1 MYSNMP
7 MPLPL
12 IIRQKLAYH
21 LSLSARM
28 HLSRGVPLG
37 PPAYIQECYP
47 KNCFTADRT
56 VVSPKY
62 RQAAYGKFIG
72 LKSVS
77 FAEGST
83 DDPVEPPVFNAF
95 ENSVRIEEKE
105 LQEFLYGTTGRGTF
119 RSISSLS
126 SLHPSNYTNA
136 SQRRSFSNGIPFRD
150 LAGNLRN
157 TSSRGSRIWGSS
169 FNRNLGNAYALVT
182 YLTTDVW
189 VFYPYSRIRLLS
201 SKGAVNRV
209 CRRCFS

>member
-12 IIRQKLAYH
+12 VIRQKLAYL

-28 HLSRGVPLG
+28 HISRGVPLG

-62 RQAAYGKFIG
+62 RPAAYGKFIG

-77 FAEGST
+77 FADSSIEGL
-83 DDPVEPPVFNAF
+83 VEPPVFNAF
-95 ENSVRIEEKE
+95 ENSIRLDERE

-119 RSISSLS
+119 RSISSMS
-126 SLHPSNYTNA
+126 SLRPSSYTNV
-136 SQRRSFSNGIPFRD
+136 SQRRSFSNGTTFRD

-157 TSSRGSRIWGSS
+157 PSNRGSGIWGGS
-169 FNRNLGNAYALVT
+169 FNRNPGNACPPVT

-189 VFYPYSRIRLLS
+189 DFYPYSRIRLLP
-201 SKGAVNRV
+201 SKGAFNRV
-209 CRRCFS
+209 CGRCFS